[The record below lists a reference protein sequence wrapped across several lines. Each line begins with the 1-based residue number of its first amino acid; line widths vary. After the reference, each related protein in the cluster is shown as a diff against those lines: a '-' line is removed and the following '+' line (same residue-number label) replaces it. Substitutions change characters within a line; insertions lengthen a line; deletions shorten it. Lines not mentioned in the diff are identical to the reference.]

1 MTSNG
6 LAVVD
11 EYSEKTRAALL
22 LYRIDQKKNAASEVS
37 GPAKQQ
43 MLATFFDRL
52 DVHPRLRD

>member
-22 LYRIDQKKNAASEVS
+22 LYRIDQMNAASEVS
-37 GPAKQQ
+37 DPTMQQ